1 MLCGRDGRAP
11 GGLRPASHESDR
23 CAPLSGRIPFCWH
36 GCTGCTGF
44 SESWKACAIFSCAFT
59 LGDIRLG
66 VRPMLLNSNQ
76 IQTII
81 PHRYPFLLV
90 DAITELEPG
99 KRIVGIKNVTVNE
112 HFFSGHFPGTP
123 VMPGV
128 LIIEAIAQVAAVL
141 VLREIPDREKKLVY
155 FSGIDKARFRRPVI
169 PGDRLEL
176 VVEVLR
182 LKPRLGKLRGEA
194 FVNGTRVAEAE
205 ILSTIVDRGNP

>member
-1 MLCGRDGRAP
+1 
-11 GGLRPASHESDR
+11 
-23 CAPLSGRIPFCWH
+23 
-36 GCTGCTGF
+36 
-44 SESWKACAIFSCAFT
+44 
-59 LGDIRLG
+59 
-66 VRPMLLNSNQ
+66 MLLNSNQ
-76 IQTII
+76 IQKII

-90 DAITELEPG
+90 DASTELEPA
-99 KRIVGIKNVTVNE
+99 KRIVGLKNVTVNE

-141 VLREIPDREKKLVY
+141 VLREIPDRETKLVY
-155 FSGIDKARFRRPVI
+155 FSGIDKARFRRPVV

-194 FVNGTRVAEAE
+194 FVNEARVAEAE
-205 ILSTIVDRGNP
+205 ILSTIVDRGNQ

>member
-1 MLCGRDGRAP
+1 
-11 GGLRPASHESDR
+11 
-23 CAPLSGRIPFCWH
+23 
-36 GCTGCTGF
+36 
-44 SESWKACAIFSCAFT
+44 
-59 LGDIRLG
+59 
-66 VRPMLLNSNQ
+66 MLLNSNQ
-76 IQTII
+76 IQEII

-90 DAITELEPG
+90 DAVTELEPG
-99 KRIVGIKNVTVNE
+99 KRIVGLKNVTVNE
-112 HFFSGHFPGTP
+112 PFFSGHFPGTP

-141 VLREIPDREKKLVY
+141 VLREIPDRERKLVY
-155 FSGIDKARFRRPVI
+155 FSGIDKARFRRPVV

-194 FVNGTRVAEAE
+194 FVNGARVAEAE

>member
-1 MLCGRDGRAP
+1 MPVDAQ
-11 GGLRPASHESDR
+11 D
-23 CAPLSGRIPFCWH
+23 
-36 GCTGCTGF
+36 F
-44 SESWKACAIFSCAFT
+44 SESREACAIFSCAFT

>member
-1 MLCGRDGRAP
+1 MSCRRVPRDRRIGAASEEDVAAGGQGRLGRGTAGDGRRVCDA
-11 GGLRPASHESDR
+11 ESR
-23 CAPLSGRIPFCWH
+23 G
-36 GCTGCTGF
+36 
-44 SESWKACAIFSCAFT
+44 ACAIFPFCAG
-59 LGDIRLG
+59 LGDLGLG

-76 IQTII
+76 IQEII

-90 DAITELEPG
+90 DAVTELEPG
-99 KRIVGIKNVTVNE
+99 KRIVGLKNVTVNE
-112 HFFSGHFPGTP
+112 PFFSGHFPGTP

-141 VLREIPDREKKLVY
+141 VLREIPDRERKLVY
-155 FSGIDKARFRRPVI
+155 FSGIDKARFRRPVV

-194 FVNGTRVAEAE
+194 FVNGARVAEAE

>member
-1 MLCGRDGRAP
+1 MSCRRVPRDRRIGVRPEEDVATGGHRRLGRGTAGDGRRVCDA
-11 GGLRPASHESDR
+11 ESR
-23 CAPLSGRIPFCWH
+23 G
-36 GCTGCTGF
+36 
-44 SESWKACAIFSCAFT
+44 ACAIFLFCAR
-59 LGDIRLG
+59 LGDLGLG

-76 IQTII
+76 IQEII

-90 DAITELEPG
+90 DAVTELEPG
-99 KRIVGIKNVTVNE
+99 KRIVGLKNVTVNE
-112 HFFSGHFPGTP
+112 PFFSGHFPGTP

-141 VLREIPDREKKLVY
+141 VLREIPDRERKLVY
-155 FSGIDKARFRRPVI
+155 FSGIDKARFRRPVV

-194 FVNGTRVAEAE
+194 FVNGARVAEAE

>member
-1 MLCGRDGRAP
+1 
-11 GGLRPASHESDR
+11 
-23 CAPLSGRIPFCWH
+23 
-36 GCTGCTGF
+36 
-44 SESWKACAIFSCAFT
+44 
-59 LGDIRLG
+59 
-66 VRPMLLNSNQ
+66 MLLNSNQ
-76 IQTII
+76 IQKII

-99 KRIVGIKNVTVNE
+99 KRIVGLKNVTVNE

-141 VLREIPDREKKLVY
+141 VLREIPDRETKLVY
-155 FSGIDKARFRRPVI
+155 FSGIDKARFRRPVV

-194 FVNGTRVAEAE
+194 FVNEARVAEAE
-205 ILSTIVDRGNP
+205 ILSTIVDRGNQ

>member
-1 MLCGRDGRAP
+1 
-11 GGLRPASHESDR
+11 
-23 CAPLSGRIPFCWH
+23 
-36 GCTGCTGF
+36 
-44 SESWKACAIFSCAFT
+44 
-59 LGDIRLG
+59 
-66 VRPMLLNSNQ
+66 MLLDSNQ
-76 IQTII
+76 IQQII

-90 DAITELEPG
+90 DIITELEPG
-99 KRIVGIKNVTVNE
+99 KRIVGFKNVTVNE
-112 HFFSGHFPGTP
+112 YFFSGHFPGTP

-141 VLREIPDREKKLVY
+141 VLSEIPDREKKLVY

-194 FVNGTRVAEAE
+194 FVNGTRVTEAE
-205 ILSTIVDRGNP
+205 ILSTIVDRGNQ

>member
-1 MLCGRDGRAP
+1 
-11 GGLRPASHESDR
+11 
-23 CAPLSGRIPFCWH
+23 
-36 GCTGCTGF
+36 
-44 SESWKACAIFSCAFT
+44 
-59 LGDIRLG
+59 
-66 VRPMLLNSNQ
+66 MLLNSNQ
-76 IQTII
+76 IQKII

-99 KRIVGIKNVTVNE
+99 KRIVGLKNVTVNE

-141 VLREIPDREKKLVY
+141 VLREIPDRETKLVY
-155 FSGIDKARFRRPVI
+155 FSGIDKARFRRPVV

-194 FVNGTRVAEAE
+194 FVNEARVAEAE
-205 ILSTIVDRGNP
+205 ILSTIVDRGDQ

>member
-1 MLCGRDGRAP
+1 
-11 GGLRPASHESDR
+11 
-23 CAPLSGRIPFCWH
+23 
-36 GCTGCTGF
+36 
-44 SESWKACAIFSCAFT
+44 
-59 LGDIRLG
+59 
-66 VRPMLLNSNQ
+66 MLLNSNQ
-76 IQTII
+76 IQKII

-99 KRIVGIKNVTVNE
+99 KRIVGLKNVTVNE

-141 VLREIPDREKKLVY
+141 VLREIPDRETKLVY
-155 FSGIDKARFRRPVI
+155 FSGIDKARFRRPVV

-194 FVNGTRVAEAE
+194 FVNEVRVAEAE
-205 ILSTIVDRGNP
+205 ILSTIVDRGNQ

>member
-1 MLCGRDGRAP
+1 
-11 GGLRPASHESDR
+11 
-23 CAPLSGRIPFCWH
+23 
-36 GCTGCTGF
+36 
-44 SESWKACAIFSCAFT
+44 
-59 LGDIRLG
+59 
-66 VRPMLLNSNQ
+66 
-76 IQTII
+76 
-81 PHRYPFLLV
+81 
-90 DAITELEPG
+90 
-99 KRIVGIKNVTVNE
+99 
-112 HFFSGHFPGTP
+112 
-123 VMPGV
+123 MPGV

-205 ILSTIVDRGNP
+205 ILSTIVDRGNQ